1 MQYFG
6 IIHNGQIIMSDFE
19 DGEGAISDRIAIQE
33 LVHRYCDALCQ
44 RDLGALLD
52 TFTNDGIWDIG
63 QGPVVGRDAL
73 SDKFHKVFELFDHVI
88 QLTHNGEVK
97 LDGDTAQGRWY
108 MTEYGLTAK
117 GRRTF
122 YIVHYDDEYR
132 RTGNGW
138 RFSRRTGVWHYQ
150 DAPDLSGHFGPPP
163 GFDG

>member
-1 MQYFG
+1 M
-6 IIHNGQIIMSDFE
+6 GQDNMSDFE
-19 DGEGAISDRIAIQE
+19 DNEGTISDRIAIQE

-73 SDKFHKVFELFDHVI
+73 SDKFCKVFELFDHVI
-88 QLTHNGEVK
+88 QLSHNGEVK
-97 LDGDTAQGRWY
+97 LDGSTAQGRWY

-122 YIVHYDDEYR
+122 YIAHYDDEYR
-132 RTGNGW
+132 RTGDGW
-138 RFSRRTGVWHYQ
+138 RFSRRKGDWHYQ